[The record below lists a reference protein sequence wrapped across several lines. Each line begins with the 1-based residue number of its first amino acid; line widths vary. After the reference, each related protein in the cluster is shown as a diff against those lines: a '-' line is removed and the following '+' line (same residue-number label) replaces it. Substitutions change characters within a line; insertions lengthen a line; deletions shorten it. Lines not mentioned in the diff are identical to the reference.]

1 MKVNQLKV
9 GALLTYI
16 AQGVNIVVGLV
27 YTPIMLRL
35 LGQNEYGLYQLV
47 ASVVAYLSLLNLGFG
62 SSYVRFYSRYKANEQ
77 KREISKLNGM
87 FLVIFMIIT
96 LITLFLGSI
105 MVLNIEF
112 VFGSGLTASEYS
124 TARILMG
131 FMVFNM
137 SLTFP
142 MSLFNSFITAHE
154 KFIFQKSL
162 TVLQSLLNPFL
173 ALPLLILGY
182 GSIGLV
188 VVSTVITVT
197 KFILDLWYC
206 FKKLNMKI
214 VVSGFDIRLLSEL
227 WTFTF
232 FIFLTQVINQVNWN
246 VDKFLLGRLSGTS
259 AVAIYAV
266 GNTLRSLYVNFS
278 TATSYVFIPRV
289 NKIVAENKDDFE
301 LTKLMTKIGRVQLLI
316 LLLILSGFGFF
327 GKTFVLL
334 WAGKGY
340 EDAFWVAFLIMFMGT
355 IPLIQ
360 NIGIEIQI
368 AKNKHKMRSVIY
380 SVVAVGN
387 VLISIPL
394 ILKYGPLGA
403 AIGTAIA
410 LFAGNIIFMN
420 IYYHKSVGLD
430 MKFYWGEVIKILPGL
445 IPSIIVG
452 FLSTY
457 WFEIN
462 TWPTIVASIIVYTS
476 VYALSMWI
484 ISMNKFEKNLL
495 LSPLRKKF
503 SV

>member
-87 FLVIFMIIT
+87 FLVIFMVIT

-124 TARILMG
+124 TAKILMG

-154 KFIFQKSL
+154 KFVFQKSL

-214 VVSGFDIRLLSEL
+214 VVSGFDIWLLSEL

-380 SVVAVGN
+380 SLVAVGN

-410 LFAGNIIFMN
+410 IFAGNIIFIN

-452 FLSTY
+452 FLTTY

-476 VYALSMWI
+476 VYAISMWK

-503 SV
+503 NV